1 MILVIDVGNTNITY
15 GVYEK
20 GKMKATFRA
29 TTKLPRRPMNT
40 VFCCIACFP

>member
-20 GKMKATFRA
+20 GKMKATFR
-29 TTKLPRRPMNT
+29 

>member
-20 GKMKATFRA
+20 ENEGN
-29 TTKLPRRPMNT
+29 LPGNDEAAPDVR
-40 VFCCIACFP
+40 